1 MSELDPRELMETIG
15 RKARAASRDMARAA
29 TAQKNEALKLLA
41 LALTEHKDRIFA
53 ANALDVKR
61 AGAAGL
67 PAPFVDRLTITEKV
81 LETMADGCRQIA
93 SLADPAGTIE
103 TMKQT

>member
-41 LALTEHKDRIFA
+41 LALTEHKDRI
-53 ANALDVKR
+53 
-61 AGAAGL
+61 L
-67 PAPFVDRLTITEKV
+67 P
-81 LETMADGCRQIA
+81 
-93 SLADPAGTIE
+93 
-103 TMKQT
+103 QTPLM